1 MSRESGSPLSDSL
14 LPTTHSRIL
23 THGSLFAGVGGFDL
37 GFERAGFK
45 TRWQVEIEPFC
56 QAVLRSHAR
65 ERQDKHRVALYAD
78 IRKCTGK
85 NLKSVDVITAGFPCQ
100 DLSVAGK
107 RRGLAGKRSGLF
119 FHCARILNA
128 LHPPWFV
135 IENVPGFLSSP
146 PKAPGRDFAIALG
159 KLTGFYPE
167 IPAEGWQNAG
177 VCVGPKRTVA
187 WRVLDS
193 QYFGVAQRRRRVFLV
208 GGPGKSSAFAVL
220 FEPDCVARDLAPSG
234 QAGPDLAY
242 SIAAGAGGSKFGSGR
257 YNQDTFAIENRKSKI
272 ENRNVASPLSAGS
285 SQETSPAGR
294 RFESRF
300 ARNGRGAP
308 SGICPPLKAES
319 RQGDGSPLVA
329 FNIIGGGQQ
338 GKNHAYQSKRTGAIQ
353 SKGNSASG
361 NEAGTLVCPNSQLR
375 TPNSAPFC
383 SAPDSDRMRDSAGLS
398 EGLDDS
404 EEGGFENPPLL
415 PEGLDSARYRALG
428 NAVTVQVAEWIGKRI
443 MNYER

>member
-1 MSRESGSPLSDSL
+1 MPSRQKSPPSRQKRAASWKKRWESGIVSRESGSPLSDSL
-14 LPTTHSRIL
+14 LPTTHCRVL

-37 GFERAGFK
+37 GFERAGFV

-56 QAVLRSHAR
+56 QAVLRSR
-65 ERQDKHRVALYAD
+65 LGRRQRVRRIGLYAD
-78 IRKCTGK
+78 IRQCGRR
-85 NLKSVDVITAGFPCQ
+85 NLEKVEIITAGVPCQ
-100 DLSVAGK
+100 DVSVAGK
-107 RRGLAGKRSGLF
+107 RAGLQGKRTRLF
-119 FHCARILNA
+119 YHFARILRELRPA
-128 LHPPWFV
+128 WFV
-135 IENVPGFLSSP
+135 FENVPGLLSSN
-146 PKAPGRDFAIALG
+146 KGRDFAEVLRVLMVSCG
-159 KLTGFYPE
+159 H
-167 IPAEGWQNAG
+167 G
-177 VCVGPKRTVA
+177 VS

-193 QYFGVAQRRRRVFLV
+193 RFFGVAQRRRRVFIV
-208 GGPGKSSAFAVL
+208 GCLGKPCPPEIL
-220 FEPDCVARDLAPSG
+220 FEPESCYGDFAPSG

-285 SQETSPAGR
+285 SQKTNPPGR
-294 RFESRF
+294 RREDDT
-300 ARNGRGAP
+300 N
-308 SGICPPLKAES
+308 
-319 RQGDGSPLVA
+319 LVT

-404 EEGGFENPPLL
+404 KEGDFENPKFL
-415 PEGLDSARYRALG
+415 PTGLDSARYRALG